1 MFTNFYLKGTFCTSI
16 YRAQNVERLKVKA
29 ELVLFLI
36 SSPRNPIAG
45 TAYAMCEFTGMK
57 EPTFI

>member
-1 MFTNFYLKGTFCTSI
+1 
-16 YRAQNVERLKVKA
+16 VERLKIKA

-36 SSPRNPIAG
+36 SSPRNP
-45 TAYAMCEFTGMK
+45 TAVAASSRCEFTGMK